1 MIKILIITIEG
12 GFNMDL
18 LEQIYKAGVVGAGGA
33 GFPAHI
39 KLKCKVEYLL
49 VNAAE
54 CEPLI
59 QTDKYIMRHNSEEI
73 IEALKYMA
81 PLVGADKVIIAI
93 KGNYEKEIDSLKKA
107 IQKFNSEVELFYLKG
122 IYPAGDEQVIVYE
135 VTGRV
140 IPPAGIPLNV
150 GAVVSN
156 VATILNIYDATKGN
170 SVTDKIV
177 TVTGEVENPS
187 MLSVPIGTPVSKCIE
202 SAGGL
207 KLKNYCVIMG
217 GPMMGKVLSSDEVKK
232 RSITKTDGAIIVL
245 PIDHYIK
252 AKKSISVKHIINQTK
267 SSCIQCSYCT
277 QMCPRYLL
285 GHPLRPHKIMRAISM
300 SIDHTEEV
308 FKEALLCSE
317 CGICEMYACPMG
329 ISPRQVNIMIKSEL
343 RQKGIKFKN
352 DEKITANEDR
362 EGRQIPVSRL
372 VQRLNLSKYSG
383 IKFEDKATV
392 VATSKVYIPLKQHI
406 GKPAIAVVSVGD
418 EVTKGQ
424 LIGEVQLLDMG
435 ANIHASINGKITNVS
450 EHIVIESSEVI
461 L

>member
-1 MIKILIITIEG
+1 
-12 GFNMDL
+12 MDL

-39 KLKCKVEYLL
+39 KLKCNVEYLL

-59 QTDKYIMRHNSEEI
+59 ETDKYIMRHNAEEI
-73 IEALKYMA
+73 IEALGLMA

-93 KGNYEKEIDSLKKA
+93 KGKYEKEIESLKKA
-107 IQKFNSEVELFYLKG
+107 IQKSNSKVELFYLKS

-156 VATILNIYDATKGN
+156 VATVLNIHDAMKGN

-177 TVTGEVENPS
+177 TVTGEVGNPS
-187 MLSVPIGTPVSKCIE
+187 LISVPIGTPVLKCIE
-202 SAGGL
+202 AAGGS
-207 KLKNYCVIMG
+207 KIKDYCVIMG
-217 GPMMGKVLSSDEVKK
+217 GPMMGKILSSDEVSN
-232 RSITKTDGAIIVL
+232 RSITKTDGGIIVL
-245 PIDHYIK
+245 PDDHYIK
-252 AKKSISVKHIINQTK
+252 AKKSIPIQHIINQTK
-267 SSCIQCSYCT
+267 SACIQCSYCT

-300 SIDHTEEV
+300 SQDFSQEV
-308 FKEALLCSE
+308 FKEALICSE

-329 ISPRQVNIMIKSEL
+329 ISPRQINIMVKNKL
-343 RQKGIKFKN
+343 RQKGVKFVAE
-352 DEKITANEDR
+352 EKAIPNEERD
-362 EGRQIPVSRL
+362 GRQIPVSRL